1 MKTVIELE
9 PEQIDAIVVQ
19 ELTWALESFNH
30 LLDSRRT
37 GEEEFGVFVN
47 DVEADCDLI
56 EDHISAVET
65 VLRYYKGSDT
75 LFQEKSMQK
84 VRITY
89 SHPAKEG
96 VELTVVGWVDR
107 VEGDITWV
115 RRIDDYMIDVPT
127 ENIISQDVLV

>member
-1 MKTVIELE
+1 
-9 PEQIDAIVVQ
+9 
-19 ELTWALESFNH
+19 
-30 LLDSRRT
+30 
-37 GEEEFGVFVN
+37 
-47 DVEADCDLI
+47 
-56 EDHISAVET
+56 
-65 VLRYYKGSDT
+65 
-75 LFQEKSMQK
+75 MQK

-127 ENIISQDVLV
+127 ANIISQDVLV